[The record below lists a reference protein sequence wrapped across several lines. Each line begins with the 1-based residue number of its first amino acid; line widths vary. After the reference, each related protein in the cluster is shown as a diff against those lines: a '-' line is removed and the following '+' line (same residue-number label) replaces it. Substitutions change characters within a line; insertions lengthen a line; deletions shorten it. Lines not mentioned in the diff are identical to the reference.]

1 MIQTLMR
8 HANGSVTMD
17 KYVQAVTPAKRQ
29 AQRGIV
35 GLLDPNGLTT
45 VARQPASASKDGGRY
60 RIRTYDF
67 HRVNESSGRKQCIYR

>member
-45 VARQPASASKDGGRY
+45 VARQPASA
-60 RIRTYDF
+60 
-67 HRVNESSGRKQCIYR
+67 